1 MGSKDRARDK
11 DKTTGKTQRARPPIP
26 ASITSPREPSSTGTL
41 VQQARLNP
49 RSLRPGQVLQL
60 QRTVGNAAVGR
71 LLTGARKSPQH
82 NDTAL
87 PHQLQM
93 GFENLSGVPLDD
105 VAVHHN
111 SPKPAEL
118 QALAY
123 TQGTDIYLGS
133 GQEKHLPHE
142 AWHVVQQKQGRVQ
155 ATAQLR
161 GNGVNQDA
169 HLEREADRMSNR
181 ALQNTTSDGEWA
193 KVKGPGQRAGSVAT
207 GSVVQCKYDITVDV
221 KSLKTLEKLRKI
233 AQVSSDAVA
242 WWKKSDDVYKYIDD
256 VRKSVEDDEDVK
268 LLDAL
273 EQEIDGVFKDLDVLT
288 RSINNYKLLF
298 SEDRPR
304 RRATLN
310 PLKRK
315 RGESVPG
322 ERSRT
327 ESDVLSGVSAKYQ
340 VFNRVIDRVLV
351 LGKKFA
357 TLKRMFP
364 LHKGGFSAK
373 GRAHAMRERNKNKK
387 GYQEVKTWFQGIKL
401 DGSELVPNKQVYKPS
416 NVLKID
422 ESAAD
427 PAFPGLVRGQGPLKK
442 KRKKSQVSTTTEVR
456 YSLESFQQNA
466 TLRTTK
472 LQELEKLFAALNLQ
486 QKQSYTGPPVSAD
499 RNGGQVVNMGN
510 TNATGYAMLADV
522 PNWENSRWEWLH
534 VRAASLGG
542 KTDGSNL
549 VLGTRDV
556 NTHMMPF
563 EANLR
568 LLANIVNENPNY
580 KALEVDFS
588 VSGQDNKAPHKVDYI
603 RITWKLVKAGG
614 ADPTTK
620 EATGEARFNPLNTSE
635 SISKTEVAILEE
647 VLKAKRKGFKV

>member
-1 MGSKDRARDK
+1 MGL
-11 DKTTGKTQRARPPIP
+11 
-26 ASITSPREPSSTGTL
+26 E
-41 VQQARLNP
+41 
-49 RSLRPGQVLQL
+49 
-60 QRTVGNAAVGR
+60 
-71 LLTGARKSPQH
+71 H
-82 NDTAL
+82 
-87 PHQLQM
+87 
-93 GFENLSGVPLDD
+93 LSGVPLDD

-111 SPKPAEL
+111 SSKPAEL

-123 TQGTDIYLGS
+123 TQGADIYLGP

-155 ATAQLR
+155 ATTQLR

-169 HLEREADRMSNR
+169 RLEREADLMSNR
-181 ALQNTTSDGEWA
+181 ALQETTSDGEWA
-193 KVKGPGQRAGSVAT
+193 KVKGPGRRADSLAT
-207 GSVVQCKYDITVDV
+207 GSVVQCKYDFTVDA
-221 KSLKTLEKLRKI
+221 KSLKSLEKLRKI

-242 WWKKSDDVYKYIDD
+242 WWKKGDDVYKYIDD

-268 LLDAL
+268 VLDAL
-273 EQEIDGVFKDLDVLT
+273 EEDIDGVFQDLDVLT

-322 ERSRT
+322 ERERT
-327 ESDVLSGVSAKYQ
+327 GSDVLSGVSAKYQ
-340 VFNRVIDRVLV
+340 VFNRVTDRVLV
-351 LGKKFA
+351 LGKKFG

-373 GRAHAMRERNKNKK
+373 GRAHAMRESNKNRK

-401 DGSELVPNKQVYKPS
+401 DGSDLVPNKQVYKPA

-422 ESAAD
+422 ESAAE
-427 PAFPGLVRGQGPLKK
+427 PAFPGLIRGQGPPKK
-442 KRKKSQVSTTTEVR
+442 KRKKNQVSTTNEVR

-466 TLRTTK
+466 TLRAAK
-472 LQELEKLFAALNLQ
+472 LQEVEKVFAALNLQ

-499 RNGGQVVNMGN
+499 RNGGQVANMNN

-542 KTDGSNL
+542 RTDGSNL

-568 LLANIVNENPNY
+568 LLAKIVSENPNY
-580 KALEVDFS
+580 KALDVDFS
-588 VSGQDNKAPHKVDYI
+588 VSGQDSEALHKVN
-603 RITWKLVKAGG
+603 RISIKWKLVKTEAAG
-614 ADPTTK
+614 PSTK
-620 EATGEARFNPLNTSE
+620 ETNGEAQFNPLNTSE
-635 SISKTEVAILEE
+635 SISKTEVAILED
-647 VLKAKRKGFKV
+647 VLKDKRKGFKV